1 MPLDP
6 ARLLAAPPRTRTLT
20 WSARD
25 VLLYHLGVGAPPSR
39 LHWTLESRLRV
50 LPSFAVVAGGQ
61 DVLGALDV
69 PGAESVDRTRVLHG
83 TQELILH
90 RPLPAEGAARAR
102 TAVTDAYD
110 KGSAAVLG
118 VRTEA
123 ADAAGPLWT
132 SRQLLFARGAGGFG
146 GARGPALPRPPRP
159 EGPATAVHRLPLR
172 EDAALLYRLSG
183 DMNPLHADPAEA
195 ARAGFPRPVLQ
206 GLCTYGTALRV
217 LVDTLLD
224 GRPEPVRR
232 YAARFSDVV
241 FPGETLELRV
251 WRTGE
256 GEARAEV
263 AVPDTGRLVL
273 SDAVL
278 EWEGR

>member
-1 MPLDP
+1 MPLDTT
-6 ARLLAAPPRTRTLT
+6 RLLAARPRTRDLT
-20 WSARD
+20 WSERD
-25 VLLYHLGVGAPPSR
+25 VLLYHLGVGATASEP
-39 LHWTLESRLRV
+39 HWTLESRLRV

-61 DVLGALDV
+61 DVLSVLDA
-69 PGAESVDRTRVLHG
+69 PGAEDIDRTQVLHG
-83 TQELILH
+83 TQELLAH
-90 RPLPAEGAARAR
+90 RALPAAGSARAL
-102 TAVTDAYD
+102 TSVTDVYD
-110 KGSAAVLG
+110 KGTAAVIG

-123 ADAAGPLWT
+123 ADARGPLWT
-132 SRQLLFARGAGGFG
+132 SRLLLFARGAGGFG
-146 GARGPALPRPPRP
+146 GSRGPALAKPPRP
-159 EGPATAVHRLPLR
+159 AGPPAAVHLVPLR

-232 YAARFSDVV
+232 YAARFSGVV

-251 WRTGE
+251 WRTGA
-256 GEARAEV
+256 GEARAEAV
-263 AVPDTGRLVL
+263 ARGTERLVL

-278 EWEGR
+278 EWEA

>member
-6 ARLLAAPPRTRTLT
+6 ARLLAAPPRARTLT
-20 WSARD
+20 WSGRD
-25 VLLYHLGVGAPPSR
+25 VLLYHLGVGAPPSCP
-39 LHWTLESRLRV
+39 HWTLESRLRV

-61 DVLGALDV
+61 DVLSALDL
-69 PGAESVDRTRVLHG
+69 PGAESVDRIHVLHG

-90 RPLPAEGAARAR
+90 RPLPAEGSAHAR
-102 TAVTDAYD
+102 TAVTEVYD

-118 VRTEA
+118 IGTEA

-159 EGPATAVHRLPLR
+159 AGPPDAVHHLPLR

-206 GLCTYGTALRV
+206 GLCTYGTALRA

-232 YAARFSDVV
+232 YAARFSGVV

-251 WRTGE
+251 WRTGA
-256 GEARAEV
+256 GQARAEV
-263 AVPDTGRLVL
+263 AVRGTERLALADV
-273 SDAVL
+273 VL
-278 EWEGR
+278 EWEA